1 MSHELF
7 RDVEF
12 PFADGR
18 FPHHLSALVQRTVF
32 TGAEPVREVVHT
44 RDNSWLVGDGVN
56 DPNLPGAALV
66 DSMSHIAL
74 DDPSVAGLADL
85 PPGHITQRAEPHT
98 PCAAKSPMGDVEH
111 HGARG
116 DQVTTC

>member
-12 PFADGR
+12 PFPDGR
-18 FPHHLSALVQRTVF
+18 FPHHLGAVVQRTVF

-44 RDNSWLVGDGVN
+44 LDNSWLVGDGVN
-56 DPNLPGAALV
+56 DPNGPGAALV

-74 DDPSVAGLADL
+74 DDPSLAELADL
-85 PPGHITQRAEPHT
+85 PLGHIAQRAEPHFPWT
-98 PCAAKSPMGDVEH
+98 ISIHEWLD
-111 HGARG
+111 
-116 DQVTTC
+116 D